1 MNRTIKI
8 FIFLSLILSCSAIKE
23 RLAVKECKF
32 TFNSANAYDFT
43 FSDMKVDFELKIQN
57 PNNVDA
63 TLDKLD
69 YTFYVN
75 QTDVFSGTTGRGLKV
90 PAGKSENFTT
100 TITLEYTK
108 IGQAIVEAIRFKT
121 ASYSI
126 KAKAY
131 VKTIIGEIS
140 YPVEISLK

>member
-1 MNRTIKI
+1 MNKIITICSI
-8 FIFLSLILSCSAIKE
+8 LLIVSCSAIKE
-23 RLAVKECKF
+23 RLAIKECKF
-32 TFNSANAYDFT
+32 SFLSANPHDFT
-43 FSDMKVDFELKIQN
+43 FSDLKVDFELKVQN

-63 TLDKLD
+63 ILDRLD

-75 QTDVFSGTTGRGLKV
+75 QTDVFSGTTGKGLKV

-108 IGQAIVEAIRFKT
+108 IGQAIVDALRLKT
-121 ASYSI
+121 ASYKI

-131 VKTIIGEIS
+131 IKTVIGEIS